1 MVGPPKGSANG
12 DLAMTDPSKTA
23 HAGVDALTQ
32 AVRRYFDLMYDSDV
46 SRFDRVFRSTAQ
58 LHGVR
63 HGEMR
68 LLTAQAYKDALAR
81 TPSPKSQNAPRHEEI
96 LLMDVAS
103 RNQALVKVRVRIN
116 AILYVDYL
124 SYHRV
129 DGDWLITSKAFHVE
143 SENLPSV

>member
-1 MVGPPKGSANG
+1 
-12 DLAMTDPSKTA
+12 MTDPSEPD
-23 HAGVDALTQ
+23 HAGVDALNQ
-32 AVRRYFDLMYDSDV
+32 AVKRYFDLMYDSDV
-46 SRFDRVFRSTAQ
+46 SRFDHVFRSTAQ

-68 LLTAQAYKDALAR
+68 LLTAQAYRDALAR
-81 TPSPKSQNAPRHEEI
+81 TPSQRSQNAPRHEEI

-143 SENLPSV
+143 SENLPST